1 MTTPLRIVALSGS
14 LRADS
19 YSTKLVKAF
28 KKLAPEGVD
37 VGIVSIAGL
46 PFLEGEEHKPNQA
59 VKDFIGKLR
68 GADAFLFVTPE
79 YNRSYT
85 PALKN
90 AIDWASLDGGL
101 VWHEKPAAVLGVTPY
116 SLGAFGAVH
125 HLRQV
130 LVYLSMHPIQ
140 QPEFYLTFAEEK
152 FDKNGDLTDQQ
163 TIEKIQK
170 FWPVFIKWI
179 ERLK

>member
-1 MTTPLRIVALSGS
+1 MTKPLRIVALSGS
-14 LRADS
+14 LRTES
-19 YSTKLVKAF
+19 YTTKLVKAF
-28 KKLAPEGVD
+28 KKLAPRGVQVD
-37 VGIVSIAGL
+37 IVSIAGL
-46 PFLEGEEHKPNQA
+46 PLLEGEEHKPTKA
-59 VKDFIGKLR
+59 VSAFIHKLR
-68 GADAFLFVTPE
+68 GADAFIFATPE

-90 AIDWASLDGGL
+90 AIDWASLDDGL

-140 QPEFYLTFAEEK
+140 QPEFYMTFAKEK
-152 FDKNGDLTDQQ
+152 FDQKGELTDPK
-163 TIEKIQK
+163 TKEKIQK

-179 ERLK
+179 ERLT